1 MAVVVVCPRN
11 ALRRSF
17 ALGGGGGGGGV
28 SIRG

>member
-1 MAVVVVCPRN
+1 MVVAVACPRN

>member
-1 MAVVVVCPRN
+1 MVVVGPRN